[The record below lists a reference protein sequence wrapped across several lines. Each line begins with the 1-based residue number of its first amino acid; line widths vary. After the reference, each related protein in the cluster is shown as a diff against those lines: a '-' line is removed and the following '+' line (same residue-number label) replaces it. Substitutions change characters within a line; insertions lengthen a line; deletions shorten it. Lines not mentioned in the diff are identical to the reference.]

1 MTQRVCFASIK
12 GPGLSCSIRSPQGR
26 SLNLSGDLT
35 DPEPNISGDP
45 AMVRN
50 QTLVNNLWAYGKH
63 EKQHRILRNVEKRA
77 SHRKQA
83 AAHLEIAIAIA
94 KLIDVEG
101 TATRRAW
108 CSGCFSDTGHRELNT
123 GVRGL
128 PGFLCVGCGAPT
140 LGCAGPRCEHMATR
154 GFGALHI
161 PRFCAEHRHEIPS
174 FNKVNSKFGALENY
188 REFLCYDK
196 KNLALGSKVA
206 SAVTAA
212 GVVIGTGGLALA
224 PAIGGAVGTL
234 VGGYTGAAATTY
246 GLALLGGGSIAAGG
260 LGMAGGTAV
269 VAGLG
274 VMLGGGLG
282 ARVTTAYVGA
292 DKSFRIDKLSDGT
305 GTPVIVSSGFLT
317 AGGDSWGD
325 WEGIIRQR
333 YPKAPVYRV
342 HWGSKELRALGAL
355 LGYES
360 GKVAAAAVV
369 KGVAAKASKRA
380 AKLIPGAGAVFIA
393 AGLAMNP
400 WHTAKV
406 RADSTG
412 VALAGLLARTD
423 AADYILVGH
432 SLGARVMATA
442 AQTLATDPEAPK
454 IHTVH
459 LLGAALGAKG
469 DWRTLN
475 DSVTSAVYNYYS
487 TNDKVL
493 KNLYTVVQAG
503 SKAAGLRGFGSK
515 FPKIK
520 DRNVSRVV
528 QGHSD
533 YLKHVRLADAP

>member
-1 MTQRVCFASIK
+1 MTQRVTFTSTM
-12 GPGLSCSIRSPQGR
+12 GTGFSCGIRSPQGR
-26 SLNLSGDLT
+26 SLDLSGNLA
-35 DPEPNISGDP
+35 DPEPKISGDP

-50 QTLVNNLWAYGKH
+50 RTLVNNLWAFGKH
-63 EKQHRILRNVEKRA
+63 EKQFRVLRNAEKRA
-77 SHRKQA
+77 SHAKQA
-83 AAHLEIAIAIA
+83 ADHKQIAVAMA
-94 KLIDVEG
+94 KLIDIEG
-101 TATRRAW
+101 IGTRQAW
-108 CSGCFSDTGHRELNT
+108 CSACFSHTDHRALNT
-123 GVRGL
+123 TARSL
-128 PGFLCVGCGAPT
+128 PGYLCVGCGAPT
-140 LGCAGPRCEHMATR
+140 LGCAGPGCEHMATR
-154 GFGALHI
+154 GFGTLHI

-174 FNKVNSKFGALENY
+174 FDKINSKFGALENY
-188 REFLCYDK
+188 RDFLSYDK
-196 KNLALGSKVA
+196 KNLALGSRVA
-206 SAVTAA
+206 GVFTAA
-212 GVVIGTGGLALA
+212 GVVIGSGGLALA

-260 LGMAGGTAV
+260 FGMAGGTAV

-274 VMLGGGLG
+274 VALGGGLG
-282 ARVTTAYVGA
+282 ARVTTAYIGA

-317 AGGDSWGD
+317 AAGDSWGD
-325 WEGIIRQR
+325 WEPIIRRR
-333 YPKAPVYRV
+333 YPDAPVYRV
-342 HWGSKELRALGAL
+342 HWGSKELRALGGL
-355 LGYES
+355 LGY
-360 GKVAAAAVV
+360 GGGQAAAAAAV
-369 KGVAAKASKRA
+369 KGVAARASKRA
-380 AKLIPGAGAVFIA
+380 AKLIPGAGAALMA

-442 AQTLATDPEAPK
+442 AQTLSTDPAAPK
-454 IHTVH
+454 IRTVH

-469 DWRTLN
+469 DWRALN
-475 DSVTSAVYNYYS
+475 DSVTDAVYNYYS
-487 TNDKVL
+487 TNDRVL

-503 SKAAGLRGFGSK
+503 STAAGLRGFGSR

-528 QGHSD
+528 HGHSGYCD
-533 YLKHVRLADAP
+533 QVKLA

>member
-1 MTQRVCFASIK
+1 MAQRVAFASSK
-12 GPGLSCSIRSPQGR
+12 GTGLSCSIRSPQGR
-26 SLNLSGDLT
+26 SLNLSGDLAE
-35 DPEPNISGDP
+35 PEPPNVGGDP

-50 QTLVNNLWAYGKH
+50 QTLVNNLWAFGKH
-63 EKQHRILRNVEKRA
+63 EKQRRILRNAEKRA
-77 SHRKQA
+77 SHAKQA
-83 AAHLEIAIAIA
+83 AAHEEIAVAMA
-94 KLIDVEG
+94 KLIDIEG
-101 TATRRAW
+101 TAMRRAW
-108 CSGCFSDTGHRELNT
+108 CSACFRRTDHRELHT
-123 GVRGL
+123 GARSL
-128 PGFLCVGCGAPT
+128 PGHLCVGCGAPT
-140 LGCAGPRCEHMATR
+140 LGCAAPGCEHMATR

-174 FNKVNSKFGALENY
+174 FDKINGKFGALENY
-188 REFLCYDK
+188 REFLSYDK
-196 KNLALGSKVA
+196 KNLALGSRVA
-206 SAVTAA
+206 GAVTAA
-212 GVVIGTGGLALA
+212 GVVIGSGGLALA
-224 PAIGGAVGTL
+224 PAIGGAVGSL
-234 VGGYTGAAATTY
+234 IGGYTGAAATSY
-246 GLALLGGGSIAAGG
+246 GLALLGGGSLAAGG

-274 VMLGGGLG
+274 AVLGGGLG
-282 ARVTTAYVGA
+282 ARVTTAYIGA
-292 DKSFRIDKLSDGT
+292 DKSFRIDKLSDGV

-325 WEGIIRQR
+325 WEPIIRQR
-333 YPKAPVYRV
+333 YPAAPVYRV

-355 LGYES
+355 LGY
-360 GKVAAAAVV
+360 GGGQAAAAAAV
-369 KGVAAKASKRA
+369 KGMAARASKRA
-380 AKLIPGAGAVFIA
+380 AKVIPGAGAAFMA

-423 AADYILVGH
+423 AEDYVLVGH

-454 IHTVH
+454 IQTVH

-469 DWRTLN
+469 DWRALN
-475 DSVTSAVYNYYS
+475 DSVTDAVYNYYS

-493 KNLYTVVQAG
+493 KHLYAVVQAG
-503 SKAAGLRGFGSK
+503 SAAAGLRGFGSK
-515 FPKIK
+515 FPKIR

-533 YLKHVRLADAP
+533 YCDQVKLV